1 MNKFV
6 LEFEEKHH
14 ILEVDGVE
22 YMIPHRTAELEEKIA
37 EHDANVGKFSEYE
50 NNMSMLAILFGEK
63 AAKQNLPPPEYYSVS
78 QNDCDSACGCA
89 ECKKFIQK
97 YGVSGLVIDFTNR
110 IAAEITKD
118 YPDIKIQ
125 IFAYFDSLDIPKKCN
140 QTA

>member
-50 NNMSMLAILFGEK
+50 NNMSMLAILFGEE
-63 AAKQNLPPPEYYSVS
+63 AAKQMFPDGEQTNLDKLSKCAKLAVAAYYATLQSVKDEEVRQS
-78 QNDCDSACGCA
+78 AEELKPILKSLNDVSKNIDKINTANFVR
-89 ECKKFIQK
+89 KKGK
-97 YGVSGLVIDFTNR
+97 
-110 IAAEITKD
+110 
-118 YPDIKIQ
+118 
-125 IFAYFDSLDIPKKCN
+125 
-140 QTA
+140 